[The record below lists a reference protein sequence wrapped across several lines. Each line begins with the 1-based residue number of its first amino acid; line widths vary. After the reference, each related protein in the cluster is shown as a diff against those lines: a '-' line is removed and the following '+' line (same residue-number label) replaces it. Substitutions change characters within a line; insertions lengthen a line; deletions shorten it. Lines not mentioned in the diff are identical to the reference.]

1 MNECVNAFYAL
12 RDAHRVHLHKNRYVP
27 APIQSVLFVTK
38 ISFISKTRL
47 AQRKRRG
54 WLAYFYLFQFKMY
67 HMKNIISHNEDIV
80 LPKCMYHIKNPNESL
95 KDEIDVINKKISNQ
109 VMKFLKVFV
118 PIS

>member
-1 MNECVNAFYAL
+1 
-12 RDAHRVHLHKNRYVP
+12 
-27 APIQSVLFVTK
+27 
-38 ISFISKTRL
+38 
-47 AQRKRRG
+47 
-54 WLAYFYLFQFKMY
+54 MY